1 MKEDDDLTETGDGRE
16 EGRQNG
22 TSPQPPV
29 ASGARR
35 KRKKKKKKGRPKF
48 PASSEDQM
56 DVRGSVA
63 MG

>member
-29 ASGARR
+29 ALGARR

-56 DVRGSVA
+56 DVGGSMA
-63 MG
+63 LG